1 MTEAKH
7 ILWEHYKEN
16 LPKWE
21 TGNNSQG
28 REMKVK
34 QTEDVLRNL
43 IKLDHAGQYN
53 KVKFACL
60 NFGALPK
67 SMPNELD
74 VVPVVDRVN
83 DLESAKKHDKYDAQA

>member
-1 MTEAKH
+1 MLDTFYPDDVTED
-7 ILWEHYKEN
+7 ILWELYKEN

-21 TGNNSQG
+21 TRNNSQG
-28 REMKVK
+28 REKKEK

-53 KVKFACL
+53 KVKFAYL

-67 SMPNELD
+67 SMSNELD
-74 VVPVVDRVN
+74 VVSWVDKVN
-83 DLESAKKHDKYDAQA
+83 DLESAKKV